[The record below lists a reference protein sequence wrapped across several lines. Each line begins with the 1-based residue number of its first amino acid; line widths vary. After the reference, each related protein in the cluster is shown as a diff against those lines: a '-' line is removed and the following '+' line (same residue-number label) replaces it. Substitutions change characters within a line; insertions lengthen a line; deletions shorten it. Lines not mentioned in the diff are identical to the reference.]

1 MTISWAL
8 LIIVG
13 LYLVERHKV
22 WRRTFQVAGVLVS
35 LTALSLGAWIVW
47 EHRVKVALKQNT
59 TVPQTQPR
67 AEQPLAMT

>member
-47 EHRVKVALKQNT
+47 GIGQRL
-59 TVPQTQPR
+59 R
-67 AEQPLAMT
+67 

>member
-13 LYLVERHKV
+13 LYLVERHKL

-47 EHRVKVALKQNT
+47 EHRAKVALKHNT
-59 TVPQTQPR
+59 LPQTQPR